1 MTQRRAS
8 GEGHPAHVT
17 RLRRGKPRLLDLYCC
32 QGGAAKGYADAGFD
46 VTGVDKDPQ
55 PRYPYAFV
63 QADAIAFVLEHGPKF
78 DFIHASC
85 PCQHD
90 SDCQRIRGN
99 THPDLIAPTRAA
111 LEATGRPWVI
121 ENVGGAVPKL
131 RAPVL
136 LCGPMFGVETY
147 RHRFFET
154 GGGFRIDQ
162 PEHPAHTVPQAKMGR
177 PVPPGHYG
185 QFVGN
190 FSGVALARRV
200 MGVPWMNR
208 DGIREC
214 IPPAYAEHIGRAAL
228 ALLAATGLGA
238 AA

>member
-1 MTQRRAS
+1 MTQPTGIRR
-8 GEGHPAHVT
+8 V
-17 RLRRGKPRLLDLYCC
+17 RGQRPRLLDLYCC
-32 QGGAAKGYADAGFD
+32 QGGAGKGYDDAGFD

-55 PRYPYAFV
+55 PRYPYRFV
-63 QADAIAFVLEHGPKF
+63 QADAIAFVLEHGAEF

-90 SDCQRIRGN
+90 SDCQRIQGRE
-99 THPDLIAPTRAA
+99 HPDLIAPTRAA
-111 LEATGRPWVI
+111 LETTGRPWVI

-131 RAPVL
+131 RDPVM
-136 LCGPMFGVETY
+136 LCGPMFGIDTY
-147 RHRFFET
+147 RHRFFEA
-154 GGGFRIDQ
+154 GGGFRLDQ
-162 PEHPAHTVPQAKMGR
+162 PDHPAHTVPQAKMGR
-177 PVPPGHYG
+177 PVPQGHFG

-190 FSGVALARRV
+190 FSGVDHARRV

-228 ALLAATGLGA
+228 TQLTAGLEVAA
-238 AA
+238 